1 MEFQSRTYRMIFI
14 KAGIGIVPD
23 IVIVLIATWYIG
35 GGPLTALLL
44 FLGLQALFFCSLDY

>member
-1 MEFQSRTYRMIFI
+1 MIFI